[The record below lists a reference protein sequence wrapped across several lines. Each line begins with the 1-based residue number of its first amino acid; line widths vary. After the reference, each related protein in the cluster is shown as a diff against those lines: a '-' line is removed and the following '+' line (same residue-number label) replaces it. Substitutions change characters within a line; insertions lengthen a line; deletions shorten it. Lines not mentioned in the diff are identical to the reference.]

1 MDKGLGPRPKLG
13 LSIVWGLL
21 GFEARWGRECG
32 PGDDDSLDSVMRWSQ
47 GQVNMIVIKC
57 ERNECH
63 MWEEESSGDVG
74 Y

>member
-1 MDKGLGPRPKLG
+1 MDKGLGPG
-13 LSIVWGLL
+13 LNL
-21 GFEARWGRECG
+21 GFLLSESFWDLRQEWGRECG
-32 PGDDDSLDSVMRWSQ
+32 PGDDDGLDSSMRWSQ

-63 MWEEESSGDVG
+63 TWEEESSGNVE